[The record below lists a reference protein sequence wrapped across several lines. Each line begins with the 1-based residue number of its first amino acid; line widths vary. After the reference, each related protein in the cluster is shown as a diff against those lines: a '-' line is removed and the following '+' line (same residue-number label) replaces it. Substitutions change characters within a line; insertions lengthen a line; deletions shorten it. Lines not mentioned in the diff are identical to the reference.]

1 MGCTR
6 LELICPSTHSI
17 IIDSDSQLYGNP
29 LTGTIYLSFTGVD
42 DPIQL
47 SSLHISLFRT
57 ASLDVNPPSI
67 GKSDLPRLKKRLS
80 LRKSKRESRSD
91 AEKSL
96 FVTEILRCNLS
107 TSPAS
112 EEVSAEGNSIWGF
125 EFALSLPSD
134 TPETIKTPSS
144 TVSYEL
150 IASATLKDCH
160 TFTNNQSLHLSRLK
174 LPNPWD
180 SLTHFRGFPRTKVR
194 AEFVFR
200 PQRPQKHTTHKHL
213 SALLLLRD
221 VSTPGPRHSEI
232 SVMVV
237 KKLTWRVDEIEEW
250 NPQQTENGTIRRERE
265 IATGCCKGRWS
276 GMKAGSG
283 NPRREEDIRDMK
295 IAIPFDITIDG
306 NTNALNDIQV
316 SGSSVGFSQTP
327 FLTVRHR
334 LTVDIM
340 TGTETFNGQTLVAQR
355 DFVHGFGA
363 TMLIPVHEYA
373 QEPVTMRQ
381 SGSEYWMPPGYEGMS
396 TSPPDYRGL
405 FDQRV

>member
-17 IIDSDSQLYGNP
+17 IIDSDGQSYGNP
-29 LTGTIYLSFTGVD
+29 LTGTIYLLSTGVD
-42 DPIQL
+42 GPTQL
-47 SSLHISLFRT
+47 SSLHISLIRT
-57 ASLDVNPPSI
+57 TLLDVNPPSI
-67 GKSDLPRLKKRLS
+67 GKNDLPRFTRRLS
-80 LRKSKRESRSD
+80 LRKPKRESRHGT
-91 AEKSL
+91 EKSS

-112 EEVSAEGNSIWGF
+112 EEVSPEGNSIWGF
-125 EFALSLPSD
+125 EFALSLPND
-134 TPETIKTPSS
+134 TPETIKSPSS

-150 IASATLKDCH
+150 IASATLKVCH
-160 TFTNNQSLHLSRLK
+160 KFTNNQSLHLSRLK
-174 LPNPWD
+174 LPDPWD

-200 PQRPQKHTTHKHL
+200 PQLPQRHTTHIHL

-221 VSTPGPRHSEI
+221 ISTPGPRHSEI

-237 KKLTWRVDEIEEW
+237 KRLTWRVDEIEEW
-250 NPQQTENGTIRRERE
+250 NPQQKENGTIRRERE

-276 GMKAGSG
+276 GMKPGNG
-283 NPRREEDIRDMK
+283 NPRHEEDIRDMK
-295 IAIPFDITIDG
+295 IAIPFDIAIDG
-306 NTNALNDIQV
+306 NANALNDIKV
-316 SGSSVGFSQTP
+316 PGSSAGFSQIP
-327 FLTVRHR
+327 FLTVQHR

-355 DFVHGFGA
+355 DSVRGFGA
-363 TMLIPVHEYA
+363 TMLVPVHEYA
-373 QEPVTMRQ
+373 HEPVTMNQ
-381 SGSEYWMPPGYEGMS
+381 SGSEYWMPPYEGMS

-405 FDQRV
+405 FDQPV